1 LSKSSSAS
9 GAGTLLASR
18 YAASFIDVASQAGVL
33 ETIYRDIS
41 ELQAALADSAELR
54 SLVRSPVYGAKRQA
68 EVMAEISHAGKFHS
82 ITANFLSVLAA
93 NRRLNALDAI
103 IRAFYLELA
112 KRQGEVEAQVR
123 TAHPLTAEQ
132 ETRLSKELA
141 AKTGQSVRLVID
153 VDESLLGGM
162 VVTIGSQ
169 MIDDS
174 LKTKLSRLQ
183 KAMMSNSHP
192 HTVSLKEVG

>member
-1 LSKSSSAS
+1 MTKSSSAS

-18 YAASFIDVASQAGVL
+18 YASSLIDVASQAGALDAIHRDLSEILSVL
-33 ETIYRDIS
+33 GESSD
-41 ELQAALADSAELR
+41 LQ

-68 EVMAEISHAGKFHS
+68 EAMIEIARLGKFHS
-82 ITANFLSVLAA
+82 VTSNFLAVLAT

-103 IRAFYLELA
+103 IRAFYIELA
-112 KRQGEVEAQVR
+112 KRQGIIEAQVR

-132 ETRLSKELA
+132 EDRLAKELA
-141 AKTGQSVRLVID
+141 ARTGQSIRLSIE
-153 VDESLLGGM
+153 VDRQLLGGM
-162 VVTIGSQ
+162 VITLGSQ

-183 KAMMSNSHP
+183 KAMMSNSNP